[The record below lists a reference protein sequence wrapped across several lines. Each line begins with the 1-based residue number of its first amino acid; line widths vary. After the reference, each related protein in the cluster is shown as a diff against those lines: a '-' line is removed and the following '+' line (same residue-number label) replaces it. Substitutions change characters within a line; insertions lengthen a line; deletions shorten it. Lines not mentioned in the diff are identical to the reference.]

1 MTAIANTYSGKEFAV
16 YMACDSA
23 IGTVA
28 DGNWT
33 SGTRLDVE
41 GITLPG
47 FAPIQEFEMRSG
59 SGRIAEFDQ
68 VFQTSKRVLTEVT
81 LTGRL
86 TQETWHMFIENVC
99 ADPVDGG
106 TGSDSIITLTN
117 AYAPANLAHNA
128 AFAADAFENTVS
140 LYFLAPI
147 AADSYT
153 LVGCVCTNLN
163 VSADM
168 GTASGRFDYSATFQ
182 TMYAPAKGAVTV
194 SSAAAIGSNQIFLPD
209 LDDKNIDI
217 KDYTGSTDADD
228 IDPIIQSFNLTV
240 DSPTQFLG
248 AQGSN
253 AEPEVIARAVP
264 ELSIT
269 FGGSLKY
276 DAETDLLQESFR
288 TSGESYI
295 TFFLADVA
303 VAGTTETPTGV
314 FFAATSVSKFGMWF
328 ARSKLTSC
336 EVTSD
341 DVAAVN
347 FEAKVLAASSG
358 NTAHFLAG
366 DNV

>member
-1 MTAIANTYSGKEFAV
+1 MALANTYSGKEFAV
-16 YMACDSA
+16 YMACDAS

-28 DGNWT
+28 DGNWAN
-33 SGTRLDVE
+33 GTRLDVE

-47 FAPIQEFEMRSG
+47 FSPIQEFEMRSG

-68 VFQTSKRVLTEVT
+68 VFQTSKRALTEVT

-86 TQETWHMFIENVC
+86 TQEVWHMLLENSL
-99 ADPVDGG
+99 ADSVDGG
-106 TGSDSIITLTN
+106 TGSDSVVTLTS
-117 AYAPANLAHNA
+117 AYAPANLAHGT

-140 LYFLAPI
+140 LYFLAPT

-153 LVGCVCTNLN
+153 LVGCVCTNFN

-168 GTASGRFDYSATFQ
+168 GTASGRFDFSATFQ

-217 KDYTGSTDADD
+217 KEHATSTDEDD
-228 IDPIIQSFNLTV
+228 IDPIIQSFNLTI
-240 DSPTQFLG
+240 DSPTRFLG

-276 DAETDLLQESFR
+276 DAKTDLLQESFR

-295 TFFLADVA
+295 TFYLADVA
-303 VAGTTETPTGV
+303 VAGTTEIPTGV

-328 ARSKLTSC
+328 AKSKLTSC
-336 EVTSD
+336 EVSSD
-341 DVAAVN
+341 DVAMVN